1 MTYIVYV
8 PIIAFIISYF
18 TWVYAVPKKCKNN
31 QVGFNRRSP
40 WFGKCTQ
47 CEEGN
52 ARLQGTDLCAVCAP
66 GRRIVDDVCVPC
78 KAGFYSLG
86 SDGPCYAC
94 SAGNFSPKPGSVQCT
109 KCPINTYGPTSEMTE
124 CVPCPSD
131 MYTTREGSTSQND
144 CI

>member
-1 MTYIVYV
+1 MRYIIYI

-47 CEEGN
+47 CEEGKT
-52 ARLQGTDLCAVCAP
+52 RIQGTDLCAVCAA
-66 GRRIVDDVCVPC
+66 GRSIIDDVCVPC
-78 KAGFYSLG
+78 KAGFYSSGLD
-86 SDGPCYAC
+86 SPCYAC
-94 SAGNFSPKPGSVQCT
+94 GAGTFSSTGSVVCT
-109 KCPINTYGPTSEMTE
+109 MCPKNTYGPTSELSE
-124 CVPCPSD
+124 CLACPEGT
-131 MYTTREGSTSQND
+131 YTISKGSRSKNN